1 MNNNQ
6 QEAHEWH
13 SPQLRVA
20 KRGARAGV
28 GCNAA
33 GIVTSKCGEKTGTHC
48 HQDVLEAVFVDRSL
62 LFSRTFALLDGV
74 LASSALL
81 CNHVLLCGCALYLC
95 VLLRH
100 LHHTYKRESV
110 REDEECHHRKAH
122 GNQRKRETR
131 SFLVILVTMAKYS

>member
-6 QEAHEWH
+6 QEAHKWH
-13 SPQLRVA
+13 GPQLRVA
-20 KRGARAGV
+20 KGSARAGV

-33 GIVTSKCGEKTGTHC
+33 GVVTSKCGEKTGTHC

-62 LFSRTFALLDGV
+62 LFRCAFALLDNDSV
-74 LASSALL
+74 ALL
-81 CNHVLLCGCALYLC
+81 CNRVFYLC

-122 GNQRKRETR
+122 GNQGKRET
-131 SFLVILVTMAKYS
+131 